1 MNPRSLGSAL
11 ASTQQASTYATK
23 AAPAGETA
31 CGGLFGALVAAMPWL
46 GLGLGLYQ
54 AGSSIWSGIERQ
66 KQRDREYRDAL
77 RAQRLNNDHLFS
89 TYGRTIDSYTR
100 DIKNHTDIFVAR
112 TKDLEANVQFRN
124 EAVQRGIAAEQR
136 RLNDI
141 YAQSAFADQGR
152 IANLME
158 NIGVAA
164 AAGMK
169 GRTADRFDRMQFA
182 QAGRNM
188 AIQAE
193 GLTRANQAFVSRADD
208 FASQAEA
215 QNRMEA
221 RGLRRPMFAQAP
233 MMPTLQRSPTA
244 PVNNDIFMQQA
255 QGVAR
260 GLTTAALS
268 TGQDFLGLDNQT
280 WQGISRVMA

>member
-1 MNPRSLGSAL
+1 MNPTGLGSAL
-11 ASTQQASTYATK
+11 AYTKQASTYAAK
-23 AAPAGETA
+23 GAAAGATA
-31 CGGLFGALVAAMPWL
+31 GGGLFGALGAAMPWV

-54 AGSSIWSGIERQ
+54 AGSAIWGGIERK
-66 KQRDREYRDAL
+66 KQRDREYKDAL
-77 RAQRLNNDHLFS
+77 RAQRLNNDHLFN

-100 DIKNHTDIFVAR
+100 GIKHHTDIFVASAR
-112 TKDLEANVQFRN
+112 DLEANVQFRN
-124 EAVQRGIAAEQR
+124 EAVQRGIAAEQQ

-141 YAQSAFADQGR
+141 YAQAAFADQDR

-164 AAGMK
+164 ARGMK
-169 GRTADRFDRMQFA
+169 GRNAERFDRMQIA

-221 RGLRRPMFAQAP
+221 RGLRQPMFAQAP

-268 TGQDFLGLDNQT
+268 TGGEFLGLDNQT
-280 WQGISRVMA
+280 WKGISRVMA

>member
-1 MNPRSLGSAL
+1 MNPSSLGSAL
-11 ASTQQASTYATK
+11 SATQQASTYATK
-23 AAPAGETA
+23 AASAGATA
-31 CGGLFGALVAAMPWL
+31 GGGLFGALGAAMPWV
-46 GLGLGLYQ
+46 GVGLGLYQ
-54 AGSSIWSGIERQ
+54 AGSAIWGGIEKQ
-66 KQRDREYRDAL
+66 KQRDLEYRDAL
-77 RAQRLNNDHLFS
+77 RAQRLNNEHLFN

-100 DIKNHTDIFVAR
+100 DIKNHTDIFIAS

-141 YAQSAFADQGR
+141 YAQAAFADQGR

-221 RGLRRPMFAQAP
+221 RGLRKPMFAQAP

-255 QGVAR
+255 QGAAR

-268 TGQDFLGLDNQT
+268 TGKDFLGLDNQT